1 VRVVLRLIIF
11 FLSQADQE
19 MRKKRE
25 EEELRRRKEED
36 EKRKLLE
43 EATAVKS
50 KGLSQMVA
58 NIFGRGGVNPPA
70 PQQSAIPTPGIG
82 GPTKATAAA
91 AAGPKPLKK
100 KTSIEL
106 MPPPKILPAHKN
118 FSSGSFSSS
127 SFSSSP
133 LSSSSDSLGSACYSP
148 SPSSSPMPSS
158 HSPFQVDNIFKNE
171 FALPKSPARNVAIA
185 SASAKEEF
193 QYTISPYWYDASTHT
208 HTHVLLDE
216 LARLTL
222 WLAAVL
228 MRMKMRMRTTTSPR
242 SPFRTGP
249 SRRPSLPRCASSRT
263 WTPTTSLAKW
273 RAPTSKV
280 WPLASTS
287 SPACAVSCAA
297 CAVSCTVCAVC
308 RWLT

>member
-1 VRVVLRLIIF
+1 MSCRAVLRLMIVF
-11 FLSQADQE
+11 FSQADQE

-82 GPTKATAAA
+82 GPTKATPSAAA

-127 SFSSSP
+127 ASSSPFSSSP

-148 SPSSSPMPSS
+148 SPSSSPMP
-158 HSPFQVDNIFKNE
+158 
-171 FALPKSPARNVAIA
+171 
-185 SASAKEEF
+185 
-193 QYTISPYWYDASTHT
+193 
-208 HTHVLLDE
+208 
-216 LARLTL
+216 
-222 WLAAVL
+222 
-228 MRMKMRMRTTTSPR
+228 MPR
-242 SPFRTGP
+242 SVACG
-249 SRRPSLPRCASSRT
+249 SSCYSAT
-263 WTPTTSLAKW
+263 
-273 RAPTSKV
+273 
-280 WPLASTS
+280 
-287 SPACAVSCAA
+287 
-297 CAVSCTVCAVC
+297 
-308 RWLT
+308 